1 MLPAHLDT
9 VILAGG
15 LGTRLAPV
23 LPDRPKALATVTGRS
38 FLDVLLDRLASQGLK
53 RIILA
58 LGHRADQIVAHLQ
71 QHDGRQE
78 TIPVIETSP
87 LGTGGALRNTLPA
100 LRSDPV
106 LVMNGDSV
114 VEADLAAF
122 YRWHCE
128 RAAPISLL
136 LVQQPDTSRF
146 GRVDID
152 DDGRVTAFREKAAGQ
167 GPGLINAGIY
177 LISRERIEEMP
188 AGAVLSLERDIFPAW
203 IGRGLAGFATAGRFI
218 DIGTPESL
226 AGADDFFAG
235 LPG

>member
-1 MLPAHLDT
+1 MSLADLDT

-38 FLDVLLDRLASQGLK
+38 FLDVLLDRLAACGLN
-53 RIILA
+53 RIVLA
-58 LGHRADQIVAHLQ
+58 LGHRADQIILHVQQRQTGPNIVPVA
-71 QHDGRQE
+71 E
-78 TIPVIETSP
+78 STP
-87 LGTGGALRNTLPA
+87 LGTGGALRNTLSV

-122 YRWHCE
+122 CRWHCE

-136 LVQQPDTSRF
+136 LVHQPDTSRF
-146 GRVDID
+146 GRVDIQE
-152 DDGRVTAFREKAAGQ
+152 DGQVTAFREKAADQ

-177 LISRERIEEMP
+177 LISRSVIDAMP
-188 AGAVLSLERDIFPAW
+188 ADTVLSLERDIFPNW

>member
-1 MLPAHLDT
+1 MSLSALDT

-15 LGTRLAPV
+15 LGTRLASV
-23 LPDRPKALATVTGRS
+23 LADRPKALATVTGRS
-38 FLDVLLDRLASQGLK
+38 FLDVLLDRLAAQGLS
-53 RIILA
+53 RIVLA

-71 QHDGRQE
+71 QRDTGPA
-78 TIPVIETSP
+78 TIPVIETTP

-100 LRSDPV
+100 LRSDPI

-122 YRWHCE
+122 YRWHCA
-128 RAAPISLL
+128 RAAPMSLL

-152 DDGRVTAFREKAAGQ
+152 DAGHVTAFREKTAGQ

-177 LISRERIEEMP
+177 LISRAVIDAMP
-188 AGAVLSLERDIFPAW
+188 PNTVLSLERDIFPAW
-203 IGRGLAGFATAGRFI
+203 IGQGLAGFATTGQFI